1 MNITDNI
8 NLTDKGNDNIN
19 NEIITDVLIVGG
31 GPAGMMTGITAAQF
45 CPGKKVL
52 VVRKESDAVIPCGIP
67 YIFGTLGGTD
77 EDMAGRLPLI
87 AAGGEIL
94 IGNIVEIDNIRQIAY
109 MEYINQDYNSE
120 DEQNENIAAAD
131 GKISAQFLTEN
142 INKQQRLTKTNNGN
156 LVLIKFNRLVLATGG
171 RNFIPPIKGTDLE
184 GVFSIQKDYNYLE
197 NLFTNLIPKVKK
209 LAIIGGGFIGVE
221 FADEIRKL
229 GIEVHIIEMLP
240 HLMQVSFDL
249 DVCAKVEEILE
260 SRGIAVHTG
269 CQVEEIISDPSEKKV
284 AGLRIKDKEDIKA
297 DAVLIAIGVKPNVEL
312 AKKIGLTLS
321 RSGGVW
327 VDAFQRSR
335 EDDKIFAVGDCAHKQ
350 DFFTRKANHA
360 MIASQA
366 AAEGRIAGM
375 NLYSLRLSRY
385 NAGSVSV
392 YSSEIDGLAFGV
404 AGLTQA
410 QAVAE
415 GFDILIGESRLPDHH
430 PASMP
435 NTTEIYCRLI
445 FSKESMQ
452 LLGGQITGG
461 QTTGELVN
469 TIGLA
474 IQMHAT
480 ATDIATMQF
489 GSQPRLT
496 PSLHPM
502 VAATGDA
509 LRKNVQIV

>member
-1 MNITDNI
+1 MNIADNI
-8 NLTDKGNDNIN
+8 NFTEKGNDNINNEN

-31 GPAGMMTGITAAQF
+31 GPAGIMTGITAAQF

-94 IGNIVEIDNIRQIAY
+94 IGNIVEIDKIKQIAY

-120 DEQNENIAAAD
+120 DEQNENIVTGAD
-131 GKISAQFLTEN
+131 GEISAQLLTED
-142 INKQQRLTKTNNGN
+142 INRPQRLAKTTDSMELVAEEAIEKENKENKNNKN
-156 LVLIKFNRLVLATGG
+156 LVAIKFNRLVLATGG
-171 RNFIPPIKGTDLE
+171 KNFIPPIKGTDLE

-249 DVCAKVEEILE
+249 DVCAKVEEILK
-260 SRGIAVHTG
+260 SRGITVHTG
-269 CQVEEIISDPSEKKV
+269 CQVEEIIADPSEKKI

-327 VDAFQRSR
+327 VDAFQRR
-335 EDDKIFAVGDCAHKQ
+335 D
-350 DFFTRKANHA
+350 RK
-360 MIASQA
+360 
-366 AAEGRIAGM
+366 
-375 NLYSLRLSRY
+375 
-385 NAGSVSV
+385 SVV
-392 YSSEIDGLAFGV
+392 
-404 AGLTQA
+404 
-410 QAVAE
+410 
-415 GFDILIGESRLPDHH
+415 
-430 PASMP
+430 
-435 NTTEIYCRLI
+435 
-445 FSKESMQ
+445 
-452 LLGGQITGG
+452 
-461 QTTGELVN
+461 
-469 TIGLA
+469 
-474 IQMHAT
+474 
-480 ATDIATMQF
+480 
-489 GSQPRLT
+489 
-496 PSLHPM
+496 
-502 VAATGDA
+502 
-509 LRKNVQIV
+509 